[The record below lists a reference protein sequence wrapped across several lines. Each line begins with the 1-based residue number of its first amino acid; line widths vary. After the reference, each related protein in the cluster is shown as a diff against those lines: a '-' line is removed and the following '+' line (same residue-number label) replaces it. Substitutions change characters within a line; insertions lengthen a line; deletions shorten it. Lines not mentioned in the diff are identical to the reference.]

1 MTNCLEPYCREL
13 EAILK
18 HGEVRIRSV
27 REGRRVVSYHV
38 DWVDDVSGN
47 GRTYS
52 GNGTTLREAIE
63 GTIVDRFGILNREG
77 S

>member
-1 MTNCLEPYCREL
+1 MPECTEPYCREL

-18 HGEVRIRSV
+18 HGEVRIRTV
-27 REGRRVVSYHV
+27 REERRVVSYHV

-52 GNGTTLREAIE
+52 GDGTTLREGIEAAI
-63 GTIVDRFGILNREG
+63 IDRFGILRPE
-77 S
+77 

>member
-1 MTNCLEPYCREL
+1 MSDCHSPWCREL

-18 HGEVRIRSV
+18 HGEVRIRPK
-27 REGRRVVSYHV
+27 REGRRVIGYHV
-38 DWVDDVSGN
+38 DWVDDIAGH

-52 GNGTTLREAIE
+52 GDGEMLREAIE
-63 GTIVDRFGILNREG
+63 AAIIDRFGILNREG